1 MGLMARYSG
10 DFMPLKYS
18 CTTVRYSTPISSSI
32 QRTIRPR
39 DIGLVWNTSSLV
51 LMAAHPWREMG
62 VDDTPSRPRCA
73 GTRRHMHR
81 SDAHT
86 AARPTLSTPRMPAS
100 WGPDSPGVL
109 DPGRNPVHR
118 RH

>member
-18 CTTVRYSTPISSSI
+18 CNTVRYSTPISSSL

-39 DIGLVWNTSSLV
+39 DIGFVWKTSSLV

-62 VDDTPSRPRCA
+62 EDDTPSRPPLRGHA
-73 GTRRHMHR
+73 GATCIGHAPRR
-81 SDAHT
+81 
-86 AARPTLSTPRMPAS
+86 
-100 WGPDSPGVL
+100 
-109 DPGRNPVHR
+109 PGRRYRRPACQPAGDWTQPVFWIPAE
-118 RH
+118 